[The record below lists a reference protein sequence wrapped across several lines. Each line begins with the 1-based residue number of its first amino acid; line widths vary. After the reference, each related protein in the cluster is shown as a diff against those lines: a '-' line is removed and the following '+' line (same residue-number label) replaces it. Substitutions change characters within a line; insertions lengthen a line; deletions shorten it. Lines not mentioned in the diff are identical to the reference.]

1 MGCICIRDGP
11 GKIII
16 NTDFKKNSHSYFLIK
31 IYTPENENY
40 KELAYYSS
48 NDKENITDLVNYFF
62 FNNGSDISEEM
73 DANFISEYEPKTD
86 TFHYYIQ
93 RLLGYEIDEEKKE
106 TSPKWNLYINHKLID
121 LSDAVN
127 NNLMIYKK
135 DKLELKFERNTNAIS
150 YSQK

>member
-16 NTDFKKNSHSYFLIK
+16 NTDFKKNSHFYFLIK
-31 IYTPENENY
+31 IYIPQNINF

-48 NDKENITDLVNYFF
+48 NEKENIIDLVNYFF
-62 FNNGSDISEEM
+62 FNSGNEISEEM
-73 DANFISEYEPKTD
+73 DANFISEYEPTTD

-106 TSPKWNLYINHKLID
+106 TSPKWNLYINNKKID
-121 LSDAVN
+121 LSEAVN
-127 NNLMIYKK
+127 NNLMISKK
-135 DKLELKFERNTNAIS
+135 DKLELKYEKESNVITS
-150 YSQK
+150 SKK